1 MDLRRQF
8 GIARKWFPLLVVSM
22 VLAAVAAFAFSSVQQ
37 RVYEAK
43 ATLIVGQSL
52 QALNP
57 DFNQLM
63 VSQRLSTTYATVA
76 TKRPALESVIEQ
88 LGLEDT
94 PAQLSMRVWAE
105 APNDSTL
112 LNLNAQDGDPAQAA
126 AIANALA
133 DQLIATSP
141 AIQGRQSDLQ
151 QSIDADLKATQEQIQ
166 ATQAEVERLAALDNP
181 RPADLALAETLQ
193 GRLVTLRS
201 TYASLLSFS
210 AGNAANL
217 LSIVEPAIAPDGP
230 VSPRTLLNTL
240 LAAVVGLLLAAAVVA
255 VIEYLDDRVKDADT
269 VQEVAGLSTLGT
281 VARMQT
287 DGGRAEI
294 YRLAT
299 LLYPRSA
306 VAEAY
311 RTLRT
316 NIEFA
321 SVDAPI
327 RTLLVTSS
335 APNEGKTITSANL
348 AVAFAQAGR
357 PTLLVDAD
365 LRKPGVHGVFQLPN
379 EQGLTTLLRNESAR
393 VDYGRAPDRA
403 GESPRHHHGSTPAQS
418 GRAVGLPAH
427 ARHAGTADGRSGA
440 GHLRRTTAPGGDRR
454 GGHELL
460 PGRHGVRGRCGAQPK
475 GRPSPGTGGACPGRC
490 ERAGRDPQPG
500 PQGVAIRLLRLL
512 RRSGLQRQAGRQ
524 APFGDRERAN
534 EPPHVTFHHRSH
546 ETLPAGPAL
555 RSLIGPRFLGP
566 VPDSSTGP
574 DEEGPRS

>member
-393 VDYGRAPDRA
+393 VDSVAHPTEQANLRVITTGPLPPNPAELLGSQRMRATLERLTAEAELVIFDAPPLQAVTDAAVMSSYLDATVFVVDAGRSRRGALRQGREALARA
-403 GESPRHHHGSTPAQS
+403 GANVLGVILNRVPKASQS
-418 GRAVGLPAH
+418 GYYGYYDDQDSSAKPA
-427 ARHAGTADGRSGA
+427 G
-440 GHLRRTTAPGGDRR
+440 
-454 GGHELL
+454 
-460 PGRHGVRGRCGAQPK
+460 K
-475 GRPSPGTGGACPGRC
+475 RPSATG
-490 ERAGRDPQPG
+490 
-500 PQGVAIRLLRLL
+500 
-512 RRSGLQRQAGRQ
+512 S
-524 APFGDRERAN
+524 APTS
-534 EPPHVTFHHRSH
+534 PPT
-546 ETLPAGPAL
+546 
-555 RSLIGPRFLGP
+555 
-566 VPDSSTGP
+566 
-574 DEEGPRS
+574 